1 MISSVF
7 TFVNMRFLLKG
18 LGLTLY
24 IAIITIALSIVFGI
38 ILALLKR
45 SETKILSKISTAYI
59 ELFRNIPLLLCI
71 LAMRFLVPLPAL
83 YTGILALTL
92 FTSAIIAE
100 IISGGLNSIKPGQ
113 YEAAYSQG
121 FSKFQTLRYIVLPQA
136 IANMI
141 PSLLSQFITV
151 IKDTAFLWAVGIE
164 ELTGKGMILMG
175 SFGTSTQVFTLF
187 AALMVMYFT
196 INFMLSLVVRSK
208 KLSPSY

>member
-7 TFVNMRFLLKG
+7 TDVNMKFLIKG

-38 ILALLKR
+38 ILAVLKR
-45 SETKILSKISTAYI
+45 SDVKALRKLSTAYI

-71 LAMRFLVPLPAL
+71 LTMRFLVPLPAL

-121 FSKFQTLRYIVLPQA
+121 FSKFQTLIYIVLPQA
-136 IANMI
+136 VTNML

-151 IKDTAFLWAVGIE
+151 IKDTSFLWAVGIE

-175 SFGTSTQVFTLF
+175 SFGTSTQVFILF
-187 AALMVMYFT
+187 AALMAMYFT
-196 INFMLSLVVRSK
+196 INFLLSLVVRSK